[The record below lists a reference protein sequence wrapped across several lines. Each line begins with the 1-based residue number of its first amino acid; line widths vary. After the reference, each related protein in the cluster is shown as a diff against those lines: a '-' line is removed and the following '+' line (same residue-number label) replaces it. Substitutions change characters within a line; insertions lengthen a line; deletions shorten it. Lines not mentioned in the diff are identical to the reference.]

1 MLGKQI
7 LPRPLRHGEHG
18 VGVCGKAFFQSR
30 EQAPLAVEAERD
42 LGDEHE
48 IDFAHGEGGVGG
60 DEARFA
66 PHQLDD
72 ADAVEDAGGLDMGA
86 ADGVGGLVHRRFE
99 AEGMGDEID
108 VVVDGFRNPDNGDVL
123 AAPGDFLL
131 DGRRSLHRPVAADD
145 EQRTYIQALKGGGD
159 FG

>member
-7 LPRPLRHGEHG
+7 LPRPFRHGEHG
-18 VGVCGKAFFQSR
+18 VRVLGKAFFQSR
-30 EQAPLAVEAERD
+30 EQAPFPVKAKGDFRD
-42 LGDEHE
+42 KHK
-48 IDFAHGEGGVGG
+48 IDLTHGKGGVGG
-60 DEARFA
+60 DEARLA

-72 ADAVEDAGGLDMGA
+72 ADAVEDAGGLDVGA
-86 ADGVGGLVHRRFE
+86 ADGVGGLVHRRFK
-99 AEGMGDEID
+99 AEGMGNEID

-123 AAPGDFLL
+123 AAPGDLLL

-145 EQRTYIQALKGGGD
+145 EQRADVQALKGGGD

>member
-1 MLGKQI
+1 
-7 LPRPLRHGEHG
+7 
-18 VGVCGKAFFQSR
+18 
-30 EQAPLAVEAERD
+30 
-42 LGDEHE
+42 
-48 IDFAHGEGGVGG
+48 
-60 DEARFA
+60 
-66 PHQLDD
+66 
-72 ADAVEDAGGLDMGA
+72 MGA

-131 DGRRSLHRPVAADD
+131 GWTPAAFIDPSPPMTNSALTFRRSRAV
-145 EQRTYIQALKGGGD
+145 GD